1 MQENKVEKLIQEYG
15 SNLPPFRPNP
25 THKSHSSAWLRLAV
39 VGVPVAV
46 VAATVVLTTP
56 SAEARALQ
64 AMKNALTDVRSMRA
78 TIYLVRN
85 GKARLAG
92 YTWTKDGTWRT
103 EGFVGT
109 PLHKAW
115 IIDEHRQYMV
125 DIARKVT
132 TVEPRIV
139 DWFPSQTALDY
150 VIAETDSGPMGPER
164 KLTRVDGPAE
174 NGRKT
179 YQLIYTK
186 IRTEQDNWAMGA
198 ESSRATI
205 TVDAQTNLPIRSEVV
220 TDEPNREPSVERS
233 EYDFNIPIPPDT
245 FQPPYPAIV
254 DLEKVQNERVAQW
267 RAHPLAGNG
276 RGEIVDAQM
285 NQEGALFLLSSGTEM
300 PNAVVAADGTRYV
313 YATEFR
319 PGGTR
324 GDTATQVRCGDLRI
338 TIFVPIEGQ
347 PDRPDFRVT
356 IGPRRDNGQ
365 IPSGNNVGE
374 AVSITAKPCPNWP
387 DYHVDLMLDDA
398 LSFAA
403 EPMAAAPAKPLAA
416 EGKIDL
422 AVEHY
427 KLAYTRLR
435 KFFRSI
441 AYRSLKPA
449 EKLLRENGRT
459 AEADELAKTIA
470 AEKAVDPNVRHD
482 PPAKP

>member
-1 MQENKVEKLIQEYG
+1 
-15 SNLPPFRPNP
+15 
-25 THKSHSSAWLRLAV
+25 
-39 VGVPVAV
+39 
-46 VAATVVLTTP
+46 
-56 SAEARALQ
+56 
-64 AMKNALTDVRSMRA
+64 
-78 TIYLVRN
+78 
-85 GKARLAG
+85 
-92 YTWTKDGTWRT
+92 
-103 EGFVGT
+103 
-109 PLHKAW
+109 
-115 IIDEHRQYMV
+115 MV

-139 DWFPSQTALDY
+139 EWFPNQTALDY
-150 VIAETDSGPMGPER
+150 VIAETDTGPMGPER
-164 KLTRVDGPAE
+164 KLNRVDGPVE

-179 YQLIYTK
+179 YQLIYYK
-186 IRTEQDNWAMGA
+186 ERPAEENWGPFS

-205 TVDAQTNLPIRSEVV
+205 TVDAETNLPIRSEVV
-220 TDEPNREPSVERS
+220 TDEPNREPRVERR
-233 EYDFNIPIPPDT
+233 EYEFNIPIPADT
-245 FQPPYPAIV
+245 FQPPYPPIV
-254 DLEKVQNERVAQW
+254 DLEKVQNERAAQW
-267 RAHPLAGNG
+267 RAHPLAGND

-285 NQEGALFLLSSGTEM
+285 NEEGALFLLSSGTEM
-300 PNAVVAADGTRYV
+300 PNAVVAADGTRYIF
-313 YATEFR
+313 ATEFR

-324 GDTATQVRCGDLRI
+324 GDTATQVRCGDLKV

-347 PDRPDFRVT
+347 PDRPEFRVT

-365 IPSGNNVGE
+365 IPTGNNLGDT
-374 AVSITAKPCPNWP
+374 VSITAKPCPNWP

-398 LSFAA
+398 LSFAV

-422 AVEHY
+422 AVEHF

-459 AEADELAKTIA
+459 DEADELAKTIA
-470 AEKAVDPNVRHD
+470 AERAVDPNVRHD

>member
-25 THKSHSSAWLRLAV
+25 ARKSHPSPWLRIAM
-39 VGVPVAV
+39 VGIPVAV
-46 VAATVVLTTP
+46 VAATIVITTP

-64 AMKNALTDVRSMRA
+64 AMKNALTDVRSMRT
-78 TIYLVRN
+78 TIYLQRG
-85 GKARLAG
+85 GKSRLFG
-92 YTWTKDGTWRT
+92 YTYTQDGTWRT
-103 EGFVGT
+103 EGFLGT

-115 IIDEHRQYMV
+115 IIDEHRQYTV

-132 TVEPRIV
+132 TVEPRV
-139 DWFPSQTALDY
+139 VEWFPSQTALDY
-150 VIAETDSGPMGPER
+150 VIAETDTGPMGPER
-164 KLTRVDGPAE
+164 KLTRIDGPLE
-174 NGRKT
+174 NGRQT
-179 YQLIYTK
+179 YQLIFYK
-186 IRTEQDNWAMGA
+186 ERPQNQWEVGA
-198 ESSRATI
+198 VNSRATI
-205 TVDAQTNLPIRSEVV
+205 VVDSDTNLPIRSEVRTEI
-220 TDEPNREPSVERS
+220 TDREPSVERR
-233 EYDFNIPIPPDT
+233 EYEFNIPIPADT
-245 FQPPYPAIV
+245 FQPPYPPVI
-254 DLEKVQNERVAQW
+254 DLEKVQKERVAEW
-267 RAHPLAGNG
+267 RANPLAGNG

-285 NQEGALFLLSSGTEM
+285 NEEGALFLLSSGTEM
-300 PNAVVAADGTRYV
+300 PNAVVAADGTRYIF
-313 YATEFR
+313 ATEFR

-324 GDTATQVRCGDLRI
+324 GDTATQVRCGDLKV

-347 PDRPDFRVT
+347 PDRPEFRVT

-365 IPSGNNVGE
+365 IPTGNNLGD

-398 LSFAA
+398 LSFAV

-459 AEADELAKTIA
+459 DEADELAKTIA
-470 AEKAVDPNVRHD
+470 AERAVDPNVRHD

>member
-1 MQENKVEKLIQEYG
+1 MQENKVENLIQEYG
-15 SNLPPFRPNP
+15 SQLPSFRPDRSP
-25 THKSHSSAWLRLAV
+25 KHHSPRVWRFAML
-39 VGVPVAV
+39 GVPMAV
-46 VAATVVLTTP
+46 VAATVILTTP

-78 TIYLVRN
+78 TTYLVRN
-85 GKARLAG
+85 GKAHLAG

-139 DWFPSQTALDY
+139 EWFPNQTALDY
-150 VIAETDSGPMGPER
+150 VIAETDTGPMGPER
-164 KLTRVDGPAE
+164 KLNRVDGPVE

-179 YQLIYTK
+179 YQLIYYK
-186 IRTEQDNWAMGA
+186 ERPAEENWGPFA

-205 TVDAQTNLPIRSEVV
+205 TVDADTNLPIRSEVR
-220 TDEPNREPSVERS
+220 TELSDREPDVARR
-233 EYDFNIPIPPDT
+233 EYEFNIPIPADT
-245 FQPPYPAIV
+245 FQPPYPPII

-267 RAHPLAGNG
+267 RANPLAGNG
-276 RGEIVDAQM
+276 RGEIVDAQL
-285 NQEGALFLLSSGTEM
+285 NEENALFLLSSGAEM
-300 PNAVVAADGTRYV
+300 PTSVVARDGTHYI
-313 YATEFR
+313 YATDFR

-324 GDTATQVRCGDLRI
+324 GDTGTQARCGDLRV
-338 TIFVPIEGQ
+338 TIFVPIEG
-347 PDRPDFRVT
+347 RPTTPEFNVT
-356 IGPRRDNGQ
+356 ITPRLEKGRVPPG
-365 IPSGNNVGE
+365 SK
-374 AVSITAKPCPNWP
+374 VSDPVTITATRCRLWP

-398 LSFAA
+398 LSFAV
-403 EPMAAAPAKPLAA
+403 ELMAAAPAKPLAA

-422 AVEHY
+422 AVAHH
-427 KLAYTRLR
+427 KLAYTQLR

-441 AYRSLKPA
+441 AYRNLEPA

-459 AEADELAKTIA
+459 AEANELAKTIA
-470 AEKAVDPNVRHD
+470 AERAMDPNVRHD